1 MSELTFQ
8 QKLSQVQFELKA
20 PKSQTNKFGGF
31 KYRHCEDIL
40 EALKPLLHKQGLAL
54 KMTDEI
60 KEVAGLPI
68 LNSRVTVWDSEGTAA
83 EVEAQAILDLN
94 KKGMSSEQATGTAS
108 SYARKYALNGLFLI
122 DDTQDVDSL
131 DNTVRQSNGTTA
143 NTSTKPNT
151 KVRLPNKG
159 VEFDKVKA
167 YIKGGGDLKAVKQ
180 KYVVTKEVEQ
190 LLNQ

>member
-68 LNSRVTVWDSEGTAA
+68 LNSRIA

-143 NTSTKPNT
+143 NTSTKPNA

-167 YIKGGGDLKAVKQ
+167 YIKGGGDLKAVRQ